1 MVDEG
6 GLNAIGGEMGKF
18 KYQGKSERALA
29 IEKLEQEYQEEMK
42 RKREKEREERK
53 RNQGKSVKK

>member
-6 GLNAIGGEMGKF
+6 GFNALAEEGEKF
-18 KYQGKSERALA
+18 NYQGKSERALA

-53 RNQGKSVKK
+53 RNREKSVKK